1 MNAQDRRLGMD
12 RSITR
17 RDFLNGVSLTVV
29 GSMLAPEL
37 LRAAQQEFAPER
49 APDYYPPTRVGMR
62 GSHTG
67 SFEVAHQLR
76 DRRQVDL
83 SGAIST
89 GETYDLVVVG
99 GGLSG
104 LSAAYYF
111 IREVGRNATVL
122 ILDNHDDF
130 GGHAKRNEFHYD
142 GRMLALNGGT
152 LNIESWNRYNEHAR
166 RLIHDIGIDIDRF
179 LASNEKNRSLYRSL
193 GLTGQATFFDRETWG
208 VDKLVIRRG
217 SSGRG
222 GVETAAGR
230 GGGAGES
237 AGGGRG
243 RGGWAADDLIH
254 MPLSSPAQKDMLR
267 LYGGPHPDY
276 LPGLSSAE
284 KKVRLAKMSYQDF
297 LLNVVKVDKQV
308 LWFFH
313 NQGAGS
319 FCVGVDC
326 FPALFAWQDGL
337 PGFSG
342 MNLESNPNGLLADL
356 PGGHHGRQIGPGGG
370 PTVHFPDGNA
380 TIARLLIRWLIPDA
394 VPGKTMEDVGS
405 AHVDYAALDRS
416 GQTAR
421 VRLNSTVVHVQHDSD
436 VSRSKEVVTSYV
448 RGGKTYQARS
458 RAVVMACWNTFIPY
472 LVPDLPA
479 RQKEA
484 LAFGVKGPLVY
495 TSVAVKNWT
504 SFQKLGVSAVNSPTM
519 YHTGVSLGEAVS
531 LGDLHHPQT
540 PEEPIVLHMTRFPM
554 SPGKPRKE
562 QHRIGRADLLST
574 TFETFERSIRDQLSR
589 NLGEGG
595 FDPARDIIA
604 MAVNRWPHGYAY
616 TYNPLYDPLE
626 WVYTSTNDRPCVKA
640 RQPFGLITIANS
652 DAAAS
657 PHTDAAM
664 LEAHRAVQEVL
675 QRRAMPFLG
684 N

>member
-1 MNAQDRRLGMD
+1 MDSHDRNLGMG
-12 RSITR
+12 RNITR
-17 RDFLNGVSLTVV
+17 RDFLNGVALGVV
-29 GSMLAPEL
+29 GSALAPEL
-37 LRAAQQEFAPER
+37 ARAAQQEFAPER
-49 APDYYPPTRVGMR
+49 AQDYYPPTRVGMR
-62 GSHTG
+62 GSHPG

-76 DRRQVDL
+76 DRRQWDL
-83 SGAIST
+83 SGALNT

-104 LSAAYYF
+104 LSAAYFF
-111 IREVGRNATVL
+111 IRDVGRSAKVL

-130 GGHAKRNEFHYD
+130 GGHAKRNEFSHN
-142 GRMLALNGGT
+142 GRLLALNGGT
-152 LNIESWNRYNEHAR
+152 LNIESWGRYNEHAR
-166 RLIHDIGIDIDRF
+166 GVINDIGIDIDRF
-179 LASNEKNRSLYRSL
+179 LAANEKNRSLYRSL
-193 GLTGQATFFDRETWG
+193 GLVGQATLFDKETWG
-208 VDKLVIRRG
+208 ADKLVIRHPGEGRG
-217 SSGRG
+217 EGASSGRG
-222 GVETAAGR
+222 GAPTQG
-230 GGGAGES
+230 
-237 AGGGRG
+237 GGGRG
-243 RGGWAADDLIH
+243 RGAYTPADLAH
-254 MPLSSPAQKDMLR
+254 TPLSPQAQKDMAR
-267 LYGGPHPDY
+267 LYAGPHPDY
-276 LPGLSSAE
+276 MPGLSSAE

-297 LLNVVKVDKQV
+297 LLDLVKVDKQV
-308 LWFFH
+308 LWFFR

-342 MNLESNPNGLLADL
+342 MDLEASPKGLLADL

-380 TIARLLIRWLIPDA
+380 TITRLLVRWLVPDA
-394 VPGKTMEDVGS
+394 VPGKSMEDVGA
-405 AHVDYAALDRS
+405 AHIDYAVLDRS

-421 VRLNSTVVHVQHDSD
+421 IRLNSTVVHVRHEGDA
-436 VSRSKEVVTSYV
+436 SKAREVVTSYV
-448 RGGKTYQARS
+448 RGGKTYQVRS
-458 RAVVMACWNTFIPY
+458 RAVVMACWNMFIPY

-479 RQKEA
+479 AQKEA
-484 LAFGVKGPLVY
+484 LGFGVKGPLVY
-495 TSVAVKNWT
+495 TSVAVASWKA
-504 SFQKLGVSAVNSPTM
+504 FEKLGVTGVSAPTM
-519 YHTGVSLGEAVS
+519 YHTGVDLPEAVS

-540 PEEPIVLHMTRFPM
+540 PDEPIVLHMTRYPM

-562 QHRIGRADLLST
+562 QHRIGRADLLAA
-574 TFETFERSIRDQLSR
+574 TFETFERNIRDQLVRS
-589 NLGEGG
+589 LGQGG
-595 FDPARDIIA
+595 FDPARDIVAI
-604 MAVNRWPHGYAY
+604 AVNRWPHGYAY

-675 QRRAMPFLG
+675 QRRAMPLLG